1 MTYQTNKEEVARM
14 LSERMSYVKNKLTEN
29 TPKQN
34 LMNEVGYER
43 NRKEIIHFLN
53 ERYPFGTG
61 CEVGVLRG
69 EFSKHLLSNWN
80 CKKLYLVDCWEDH
93 PSDYDEH
100 FHNHDDNFI
109 SMKNNLIDFGNRIEI
124 CKGFSDKVVDQFPD
138 EFFDFVYIDAN
149 HSYEGC
155 KKDIE
160 SYWRTLKAGGI
171 LMGDDYHLQDIE
183 DLSFNGNKVRFGV
196 KKAVL
201 DFARAHNKIV
211 DISYT
216 ADWVY
221 PNYMPARNFII
232 QK

>member
-1 MTYQTNKEEVARM
+1 MTYQKNKEEVAQM
-14 LSERMSYVKNKLTEN
+14 LNERMSYVKNKLSE
-29 TPKQN
+29 KHN
-34 LMNEVGYER
+34 LVNEVSYEH
-43 NRKEIIHFLN
+43 NRKEIVHFLN
-53 ERYPFGTG
+53 ERYPHGTG
-61 CEVGVLRG
+61 CEVGVLKG

-80 CKKLYLVDCWEDH
+80 CKKLHLVDCWENH
-93 PSDYDEH
+93 PTDYDEN
-100 FHNHDDNFI
+100 FHNHDNNYI
-109 SMKNNLIDFGNRIEI
+109 CMKNNLQEFDHRIEI
-124 CKGFSDKVVDQFPD
+124 CKGFSDQVVQRFPD
-138 EFFDFVYIDAN
+138 ECFDFIYIDAN

-155 KKDIE
+155 KKDMDC
-160 SYWRTLKAGGI
+160 YWRTLKTGGI
-171 LMGDDYHLQDIE
+171 MMGDDYHLQDIE

-201 DFARAHNKIV
+201 EFAKTHNKIV